1 MKKSCIFAAWFKTNE
16 NENDNENRLKMN
28 APNVIYMPNELL
40 SEGWTRHVAGQDT
53 AYIKRED
60 LMRWLQFKADELK
73 AKADEKT
80 SGDPEEMFL
89 YGKSDAF
96 RAILNHIKPENDP
109 LTYFHDYEYACAY
122 SSRIYEALA
131 ERFKIFENFG
141 IGCNDVSDI
150 VMNAIFDAL
159 GGKGFVQ
166 CATMEGVNEHQKAI
180 LNGEI
185 EDYKPQTG
193 SIPKDS

>member
-1 MKKSCIFAAWFKTNE
+1 
-16 NENDNENRLKMN
+16 MN
-28 APNVIYMPNELL
+28 APNIIYMPDELL

-73 AKADEKT
+73 SKADAME

-89 YGKSDAF
+89 YGKSDGF
-96 RAILNHIKPENDP
+96 RAIWEHIKPENDS
-109 LTYFHDYEYACAY
+109 LTYFHDNEYACVYA
-122 SSRIYEALA
+122 SRIYDALA
-131 ERFKIFENFG
+131 ERFKIFENFS
-141 IGCNDVSDI
+141 IGCNDVADI
-150 VMNAIFDAL
+150 VMNTISDAL

-166 CATMEGVNEHQKAI
+166 CASMEGVNEHQKAI

-193 SIPKDS
+193 SIPLDTAQ